1 MNNAEG
7 TLTVDHKI
15 SQERPLKEGEDVLQ
29 ACNTIREYQTSKQS
43 DVGCPRATEVLTSL
57 SFLGENVLGLW

>member
-15 SQERPLKEGEDVLQ
+15 SQERPLKEGEDVPQ
-29 ACNTIREYQTSKQS
+29 ACDAIREYQPSKES
-43 DVGCPRATEVLTSL
+43 DVGCPRSTEVLTSL
-57 SFLGENVLGLW
+57 SFGENVLGLW